1 MSKKLNGIIIERL
14 YYDSNFLNKVDE
26 YCKSGKSYVTYIQV
40 GGNSTNLGGMQR
52 YGIVTL
58 ITNGIDRHFMYEISS
73 SNGDFIE
80 GYNMSGSY
88 PPTTYKQSEWKFF
101 HIAATPT

>member
-1 MSKKLNGIIIERL
+1 MNGIIIERL
-14 YYDSNFLNKVDE
+14 FYNSNFLNKIDE
-26 YCKSGKSYVTYIQV
+26 YCKSANSYVVYIQI

-73 SNGDFIE
+73 SNGDFLE
-80 GYNMSGSY
+80 GTNTSGSY
-88 PPTTYKQSEWKFF
+88 PPSTYTQSAWKFF
-101 HIAATPT
+101 RIAATPT